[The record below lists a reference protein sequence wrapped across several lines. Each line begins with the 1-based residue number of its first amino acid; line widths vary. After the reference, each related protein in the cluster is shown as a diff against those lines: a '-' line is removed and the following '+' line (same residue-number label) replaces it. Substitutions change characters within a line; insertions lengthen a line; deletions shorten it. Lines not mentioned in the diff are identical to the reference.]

1 MPSLPSGS
9 GPSGCFDAIT
19 SSILKIIV
27 ATSVALLTACVL
39 TLKGSNKKEAAEGG
53 AEPDELKN
61 EQNADSVSDL
71 TLTDDDEQLSLIHI

>member
-39 TLKGSNKKEAAEGG
+39 TLKGSTTWGSEAY
-53 AEPDELKN
+53 PQMVRFDWM
-61 EQNADSVSDL
+61 QDL
-71 TLTDDDEQLSLIHI
+71 LGRNS